1 MSTTAIMNASAAIT
15 TTMTM
20 AEAAEKVSVLTKA
33 KSFVKEHKTAFAV
46 GGTAVAGVATGI
58 LIDKGIGKAKDAG
71 FKNKLKSKKKPEKE
85 NNNSNS
91 EDILPE
97 EECEKI
103 IEEDIAANTAA
114 EKAGE
119 EPTKETCEKECDQQ
133 HSA

>member
-1 MSTTAIMNASAAIT
+1 MNATTMMNATSAIT

-58 LIDKGIGKAKDAG
+58 LIDKGIGKAKDGG

-91 EDILPE
+91 EDILSE
-97 EECEKI
+97 EECEKN
-103 IEEDIAANTAA
+103 IEEDISANTAA
-114 EKAGE
+114 EKTGE
-119 EPTKETCEKECDQQ
+119 EPVKDVCEKECDQQ

>member
-1 MSTTAIMNASAAIT
+1 MNATTMMNATSAIT

-46 GGTAVAGVATGI
+46 GGTAVAGVTAGV
-58 LIDKGIGKAKDAG
+58 LIGKGTDKVKSNG
-71 FKNKLKSKKKPEKE
+71 GLKNLLKSKKSKKE

-91 EDILPE
+91 EDILSE
-97 EECEKI
+97 EECEKN
-103 IEEDIAANTAA
+103 IEEDISANTAA
-114 EKAGE
+114 EKTGE
-119 EPTKETCEKECDQQ
+119 EPVKDVCEKECDQQ